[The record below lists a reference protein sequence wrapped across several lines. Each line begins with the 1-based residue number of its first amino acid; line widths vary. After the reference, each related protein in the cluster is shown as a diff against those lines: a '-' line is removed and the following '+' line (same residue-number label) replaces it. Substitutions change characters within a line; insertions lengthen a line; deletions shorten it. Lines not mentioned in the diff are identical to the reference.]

1 MKRRAFL
8 IGLLAVSL
16 AEIVALVVFAATAGG
31 AAQDAVAVNAAL
43 QSVTR
48 DIDDMSAHVNETRLD
63 YVVIDR
69 DGGVLF
75 RTKNGLSESVNEAI
89 THRDT
94 VLDIERNGDIVA
106 RLIVYNDFAGSFAA
120 QRTTAVAV
128 LAALAAV
135 QCCLCAGYALY
146 LYFIVVKPFRKLK
159 SFAERVAV
167 GELDLPLE
175 MDRANIFGAFTESFD
190 IMRSELKKARLAEA
204 KANADKKELVAKLS
218 HDVRTPV
225 ASIKA
230 VAEVGLAVAKN
241 KKDKDSYSK
250 IIGKAEQI
258 NTLVT
263 DLFNAT
269 LEELRQLN
277 VAPVYIESGR
287 IAGMLKNA
295 DYMRRATIPEVP
307 ECLVYADALRLQ
319 QVFDNI
325 FANSYKYAGT
335 DITVEVKPTD
345 GALAVVVE
353 DCGGGVA
360 ADELPTLKEKFRRG
374 SNAVGIDGAGLG
386 LYISERF
393 MSEMKGDLIVENGE
407 HGLRVTVSVALDAEN

>member
-94 VLDIERNGDIVA
+94 VLDIERDGDVVA

-204 KANADKKELVAKLS
+204 KAKADKKELVAKLS
-218 HDVRTPV
+218 HV
-225 ASIKA
+225 ACIKA
-230 VAEVGLAVAKN
+230 VAEVGLAVA
-241 KKDKDSYSK
+241 
-250 IIGKAEQI
+250 
-258 NTLVT
+258 
-263 DLFNAT
+263 
-269 LEELRQLN
+269 
-277 VAPVYIESGR
+277 
-287 IAGMLKNA
+287 
-295 DYMRRATIPEVP
+295 
-307 ECLVYADALRLQ
+307 
-319 QVFDNI
+319 
-325 FANSYKYAGT
+325 
-335 DITVEVKPTD
+335 
-345 GALAVVVE
+345 
-353 DCGGGVA
+353 
-360 ADELPTLKEKFRRG
+360 
-374 SNAVGIDGAGLG
+374 
-386 LYISERF
+386 
-393 MSEMKGDLIVENGE
+393 
-407 HGLRVTVSVALDAEN
+407 